1 MASFLKIDIH
11 FAKYLGSSLKGRKST
26 RLHSWIIP
34 QAQKHWICNGFIPQ
48 IGCSFCKVPGKLS
61 LGNKPTTYI
70 LGSFCKLKSTK
81 LQWLSFLKIDVHFA
95 KYPLPEDNH
104 SWFRLSGMW
113 DWNSLHYTWECWSYC
128 CTLCGVKQS
137 QSHKSYATASIFCWE
152 FMPFAKQ
159 FHQLWTSR
167 PSSAIALRFSSI

>member
-11 FAKYLGSSLKGRKST
+11 FAKYLGSSLKGRKPT
-26 RLHSWIIP
+26 CLHSWIIP

-48 IGCSFCKVPGKLS
+48 IGCSFCKVPGKVS
-61 LGNKPTTYI
+61 LGNKPTIYM

-81 LQWLSFLKIDVHFA
+81 LQWLHSSKLMFILQSTPCPRTIIVGSSFQGCGIEIPCITLEIVDH
-95 KYPLPEDNH
+95 
-104 SWFRLSGMW
+104 
-113 DWNSLHYTWECWSYC
+113 
-128 CTLCGVKQS
+128 TLCGVKQS
-137 QSHKSYATASIFCWE
+137 QSYKSYATASIFCWE

-159 FHQLWTSR
+159 LHQLWTSR